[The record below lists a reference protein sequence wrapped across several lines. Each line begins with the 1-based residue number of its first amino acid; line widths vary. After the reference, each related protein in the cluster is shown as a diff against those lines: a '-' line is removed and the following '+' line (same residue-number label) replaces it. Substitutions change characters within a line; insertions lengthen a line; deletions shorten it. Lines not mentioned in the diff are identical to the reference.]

1 MDRRSFVGVLGGLGM
16 AAAATEK
23 RTRFYALESFKLKA
37 GTELPRLHEHFSK
50 TLLPKIAAMWS
61 GPKIFLEALVA
72 PHPPQLA
79 AIYGFTSLDELWPV
93 HGKILG
99 DADLLKAFDALQS
112 GPEPAFQ
119 RLDATLLAAAPY
131 S

>member
-37 GTELPRLHEHFSK
+37 GAQPIRLHEHFSK
-50 TLLPKIAAMWS
+50 TLVPKIAGVWG

-72 PHPPQLA
+72 PHMPQIA
-79 AIYGFTSLDELWPV
+79 VIYGFTSLDEMRIFN
-93 HGKILG
+93 GKILG
-99 DADLLKAFDALQS
+99 DPDLLKAF
-112 GPEPAFQ
+112 E
-119 RLDATLLAAAPY
+119 
-131 S
+131 